1 MKKTL
6 NLTDAAI
13 ARVTKL
19 MEEKGVYGVRIG
31 VTTKGCSGFVHTL
44 DYAKEEHPSD
54 LRLEQKG
61 AVIFIDPAAV
71 PIVQGSVMDWVE
83 QELEQRFIFHNPNAK
98 GTCGCG
104 ESFTV

>member
-1 MKKTL
+1 MTVPL
-6 NLTDAAI
+6 SLTESAV
-13 ARVTKL
+13 ARVTAL
-19 MEEKGVYGVRIG
+19 MRDKNVLGVRIG

-44 DYAKEEHPSD
+44 DYAKEEQPGD
-54 LRLEQKG
+54 LRLEQDN

-71 PIVQGSVMDWVE
+71 PIVQGTIMDWIE

-104 ESFTV
+104 ESFTL